1 MTRRSET
8 RQSRVHIARLELC
21 EARELLSAAPAYDFW
36 LEGEPSADT
45 GLYGELQ
52 TSATAAHTL
61 TGLDQ
66 VLATYGLTGVG
77 QTVAVI
83 DTGIAYSHYALGG
96 GYGSNYRV
104 VGGYDFAES
113 DADPYDTGP
122 NGSHGTH
129 VAGIIGSSHSTYSG
143 VASQVD
149 LVSLRVFDDDGGG
162 YFSWVNQALW
172 WVHENRLAFEN
183 PITAVNMSL
192 GASWNSDTIPS
203 WAMLEGALAQLEADG
218 IFVAVAAGNDFSYYG
233 EPGLSYP
240 AASPYVVPV
249 GSVTSA
255 GTMSSFSQRLDR
267 MIAAPGSYIVSSV
280 PDYAGNNNGV
290 DDDFGYMS
298 GTSMAS
304 PYVAGAS
311 VLLRQ
316 AYTFATGGTLNQD
329 QLYNVMYNTADTFYD
344 SATQQYYRR
353 LNLKAAVDSLM
364 PDDDYGSSEA
374 TAQAMGTLTGSLSLA
389 GHISQLDDVD
399 WFQFTAGASGTVTVS
414 ASPTMDLVPEWQADG
429 FNISVAADGK
439 SFSFTAVAGQTY
451 RFGLSTAYGIGNYT
465 LAAQMTAIAAP
476 SNLVDVQRGD
486 FNGDGQTDIVGRCA
500 DDGYWWVAL
509 NHEGTDLAVQRWTRW
524 STNVTWTDVMVGDFN
539 GDGRDDIVGRV
550 AHNGDWWVAQSTG
563 SGFTNTKWTRWS
575 TNVTWTDVMVG
586 DFNGDGRDDIVGRV
600 GQNGDWWVAQ
610 STGTNYANAK
620 WTRWSTNVTW
630 NHVMLG
636 DFNGD
641 GRDDI
646 VGQVAQNGDWW
657 VAQSTGTNYANTKWT
672 RWSTNVT
679 WNHVMLG
686 DFNGD
691 GRDDIV
697 GQVAQNGDWWVAQST
712 GSNFANAKWTRWST
726 NVTWTDVMLGDFNG
740 DGRDDI
746 VGRVAHNGD
755 WWVAQST
762 GSYFANAKWTRWS
775 PNVTW
780 VSVISVDY
788 NTDGCSDIIGCVA
801 SNGDWWAARSNG
813 SNGFVNQ
820 RLGNWDLLPAFDTTA
835 MQTTSFGTSQ
845 PGSGV
850 TLSQASLG
858 PAANNATGLSTGQL
872 GAAASLVASNDTAA
886 LDHGR
891 GSVSASSANVLG
903 RRRVGTA
910 VSPADVAIER
920 LDRILEVLREL
931 DNPADDGPAE
941 GRLRQSLLAARAGL
955 LPEGDSSEEQP
966 SWEAL
971 LEEPALSSEG
981 LNAYYAALG

>member
-1 MTRRSET
+1 MARTSERHCRRS
-8 RQSRVHIARLELC
+8 RLARFEAC
-21 EARELLSAAPAYDFW
+21 EAREFLSATYGLRVPPAPLAGFD
-36 LEGEPSADT
+36 D
-45 GLYGELQ
+45 YGEVVSCS
-52 TSATAAHTL
+52 TPAHAL

-66 VLATYGLTGVG
+66 VRAVYGLTGVG

-83 DTGIAYSHYALGG
+83 DTGIAYNHDALGG
-96 GYGSNYRV
+96 GFGPGYRV
-104 VGGYDFAES
+104 VGGWDFANDRAEPI
-113 DADPYDTGP
+113 DEGYY
-122 NGSHGTH
+122 GSHGTH
-129 VAGIIGSSHSTYSG
+129 VAGIIGSSDTTYPG
-143 VASQVD
+143 VAPEVD
-149 LVSLRVFDDDGGG
+149 LVGLRVYADDGGC
-162 YFSWVNQALW
+162 YWDRIEEALW
-172 WVHENRLAFEN
+172 WVHANRFAFEN
-183 PITAVNMSL
+183 PITAVNMSIVSPHNL
-192 GASWNSDTIPS
+192 VATPDWASMED
-203 WAMLEGALAQLEADG
+203 ALAQLEADG
-218 IFVAVAAGNDFSYYG
+218 IFVAVAAGNAFQEFL
-233 EPGLSYP
+233 EPGLTYP
-240 AASPYVVPV
+240 AVSSHVVAV
-249 GSVTSA
+249 GSVKDDGSL
-255 GTMSSFSQRLDR
+255 SDFSQRLDR
-267 MIAAPGSYIVSSV
+267 MIAAPGNWIMSTV
-280 PDYAGNNNGV
+280 PDYAGDGNGV
-290 DDDFGYMS
+290 DDDFAYS
-298 GTSMAS
+298 WGTSMAS

-364 PDDDYGSSEA
+364 PDDDYGSSVA

-600 GQNGDWWVAQ
+600 AHNGDWWVAQ

-971 LEEPALSSEG
+971 LGMHPFDVAVLD
-981 LNAYYAALG
+981 AYYGMLQ

>member
-1 MTRRSET
+1 
-8 RQSRVHIARLELC
+8 
-21 EARELLSAAPAYDFW
+21 
-36 LEGEPSADT
+36 
-45 GLYGELQ
+45 
-52 TSATAAHTL
+52 
-61 TGLDQ
+61 
-66 VLATYGLTGVG
+66 
-77 QTVAVI
+77 
-83 DTGIAYSHYALGG
+83 
-96 GYGSNYRV
+96 
-104 VGGYDFAES
+104 
-113 DADPYDTGP
+113 
-122 NGSHGTH
+122 
-129 VAGIIGSSHSTYSG
+129 
-143 VASQVD
+143 
-149 LVSLRVFDDDGGG
+149 
-162 YFSWVNQALW
+162 
-172 WVHENRLAFEN
+172 
-183 PITAVNMSL
+183 
-192 GASWNSDTIPS
+192 
-203 WAMLEGALAQLEADG
+203 MLEGALAQLEADG

-240 AASPYVVPV
+240 ATSPYVVPV
-249 GSVTSA
+249 GSVTSS
-255 GTMSSFSQRLDR
+255 GVMSSYSQRLDR
-267 MIAAPGSYIVSSV
+267 MIAAPGTYIVSSV
-280 PDYAGNNNGV
+280 PDYAGNSNGV
-290 DDDFGYMS
+290 NDDFGYMS

-364 PDDDYGSSEA
+364 PDDDYGSSVA
-374 TAQAMGTLTGSLSLA
+374 TAQAMGTLTGSLSLT

-524 STNVTWTDVMVGDFN
+524 STNVTWTNVMVGDFN

-600 GQNGDWWVAQ
+600 AHNGDWWVAQ
-610 STGTNYANAK
+610 STGA
-620 WTRWSTNVTW
+620 
-630 NHVMLG
+630 
-636 DFNGD
+636 
-641 GRDDI
+641 
-646 VGQVAQNGDWW
+646 
-657 VAQSTGTNYANTKWT
+657 
-672 RWSTNVT
+672 
-679 WNHVMLG
+679 
-686 DFNGD
+686 
-691 GRDDIV
+691 
-697 GQVAQNGDWWVAQST
+697 
-712 GSNFANAKWTRWST
+712 NFANAKWTRWST

-788 NTDGCSDIIGCVA
+788 NIDGCSDIIGCVA

-835 MQTTSFGTSQ
+835 MQTTAFGTSQ

-858 PAANNATGLSTGQL
+858 TAANNTAGLSTGQL
-872 GAAASLVASNDTAA
+872 GAAASLVASNDTAE
-886 LDHGR
+886 LHHGR
-891 GSVSASSANVLG
+891 GNMSAASANVLG

-931 DNPADDGPAE
+931 DNPADDGQAE

-971 LEEPALSSEG
+971 LGMHPFDVAVLD
-981 LNAYYAALG
+981 AYYGMLQ